1 MNDTPKSGQ
10 KFVWADKRGK
20 GGQRPPTPVKPN
32 KPAGTAVPRR
42 TEQPPQTAEQR
53 PRTERRPPEKPK
65 AAPPTADER
74 REIAKAV
81 MGTLV
86 ERLKTEAQRKGGT
99 LTLADIENLD
109 MEFDKRA
116 AGLEALFTKSFDEYA
131 RLFGMP
137 NAKERRRQ
145 PFDRLIVETF
155 ERQFTGPNGTPVDK
169 GGISRRI
176 LPGFFMAVN
185 MMIGPDAAAE
195 FRNRA
200 EQILDRVHDG
210 NPNDLDWRP
219 FLNDTE
225 ARELRMDAL
234 VTMAIHFA
242 NPDKRAR
249 WFLNLINNHLSPPSR
264 DPHAEPGWTL
274 SRISYERMI
283 DALFSGLM
291 EMVKSPKGRETLT
304 RRYGAETCNSMI
316 TIMKGLGA

>member
-10 KFVWADKRGK
+10 KFVWADKPGK
-20 GGQRPPTPVKPN
+20 GGRRPSTPVKPT

-42 TEQPPQTAEQR
+42 REPPPQTAAQR
-53 PRTERRPPEKPK
+53 PSEKPK
-65 AAPPTADER
+65 AEKPADDER

-86 ERLKTEAQRKGGT
+86 ERLKSEAQRKGGT

-116 AGLEALFTKSFDEYA
+116 AGLETLFTKSFDEYA

-155 ERQFTGPNGTPVDK
+155 EKQFTGPNGTPTEK

-195 FRNRA
+195 FRSRA

-225 ARELRMDAL
+225 ARALRMDAL

-242 NPDKRAR
+242 NPDKRAK
-249 WFLNLINNHLSPPSR
+249 WFINLINNHLSPPSR

-291 EMVKSPKGRETLT
+291 DLIKEPKGREMLT